1 MLFSPKSM
9 NLVLA
14 LCPFCTALK
23 LICSLSVKLAVC
35 QECPNWLA
43 SVVYL
48 QSAEGSVHK
57 QAALEGQCPFLPE
70 TDISGLGK
78 WGFLCSHK
86 GLRKKKKSPLG
97 QFQKEFSLGWT
108 GEMLLCNS
116 LLLREAC
123 MAWGLQARE
132 ETRPGLCLLGS
143 LEGCCPGQDLPP
155 GGSGPPSTHLLR
167 QPPLFQTLITQQL
180 CLTSVL
186 PHQRASDTLVP
197 SRNVHLVYTEFPA
210 YFRVQPHAETCS
222 CQGQLS
228 SMFLYV
234 VFHFC

>member
-1 MLFSPKSM
+1 MS
-9 NLVLA
+9 
-14 LCPFCTALK
+14 
-23 LICSLSVKLAVC
+23 KLACFRGVFT
-35 QECPNWLA
+35 ECWGVGSQA
-43 SVVYL
+43 SGPGRTMSFPSWDRYFRIGEVGFPVFS
-48 QSAEGSVHK
+48 QGAE
-57 QAALEGQCPFLPE
+57 E
-70 TDISGLGK
+70 
-78 WGFLCSHK
+78 
-86 GLRKKKKSPLG
+86 KKKKSPLG

-123 MAWGLQARE
+123 MAWGQQARE
-132 ETRPGLCLLGS
+132 ETRPGLWLLGS
-143 LEGCCPGQDLPP
+143 LEGCCPGQDLP
-155 GGSGPPSTHLLR
+155 GGSGPLSTHLLR

-210 YFRVQPHAETCS
+210 YFRVQPNAETCGCS
-222 CQGQLS
+222 GQLS

-234 VFHFC
+234 VFHFLLIIFKLACKMSI